1 MDAAVSA
8 PHRLPFPPAELAAR
22 CRRPG
27 FVWLDSALPQAGA
40 VSLLASNPSEILRGA
55 AGDWLTFE
63 RAQARF
69 AARCPAGAAIGWVEY
84 GGEFCFGL
92 YEQPLVCSHGAS
104 MWEWDGPRW
113 EGSVDFQTSMTEVG
127 FCDRVRAA
135 REHIAAGD
143 IYQVNLAH
151 RFSAPWPQGADAF
164 ALYLRLR
171 EESPAPQAAFLALG
185 GRTVLCASPEEF
197 LRLDGRHART
207 RPIKG
212 TRPRDPDP
220 ARDAAN
226 ARDLLASPKER
237 AELLM
242 ITDLLRN
249 DLGAV
254 SEYGSVRAT
263 ELFRL
268 ETFANV
274 FHLVSTVKS
283 ALRPEL
289 SHPAALRA
297 CLPGGSITGAPKRR
311 AREIIAELEPEPR
324 GLYTGSI
331 GCFGPDDA
339 SRFNIAIRT
348 LIVEHGV
355 AHFHVGSGIV
365 ADSAPAAE
373 YQETLHK
380 AAGILRAVNAP
391 R

>member
-1 MDAAVSA
+1 MV
-8 PHRLPFPPAELAAR
+8 PPRQLPFPPAELAAR

-27 FVWLDSALPQAGA
+27 FVWLDSALPGPGA
-40 VSLLASNPSEILRGA
+40 VSLLASDPVEIRRGNPC
-55 AGDWLTFE
+55 DWPGFE
-63 RAQARF
+63 RAQKAF
-69 AARCPAGAAIGWVEY
+69 GERCPGGVALGWVEY
-84 GGEFCFGL
+84 GGEFCFGF
-92 YEQPLVCSHGAS
+92 YEHPFVCAHGAAR
-104 MWEWDGPRW
+104 WPWDGPPPPGPIRF
-113 EGSVDFQTSMTEVG
+113 EPSTTPAEFCARVQT
-127 FCDRVRAA
+127 AQQ
-135 REHIAAGD
+135 HIAAGD

-151 RFSAPWPQGADAF
+151 RFAARWPAGADPL

-171 EESPAPQAAFLALG
+171 EQSPAPQAAFLSLG

-197 LRLDGRHART
+197 LRLEGRRART

-226 ARDLLASPKER
+226 ARELLASPKER

-268 ETFANV
+268 EAFANV
-274 FHLVSTVKS
+274 FHLVSTVES
-283 ALRPEL
+283 TLRRDW
-289 SHPAALRA
+289 SHAAVLRA

-311 AREIIAELEPEPR
+311 AREIIAALEPAPR

-331 GCFGPDDA
+331 GCFGPGNV

-348 LIVEHGV
+348 LIVEGGA

-373 YQETLHK
+373 YEETLHK
-380 AAGILRAVNAP
+380 AAGILQAVNAG

>member
-1 MDAAVSA
+1 MSS
-8 PHRLPFPPAELAAR
+8 PQTLSFPPAELLDR

-27 FVWLDSALPQAGA
+27 FVWLDSALPGPGA
-40 VSLLASNPSEILRGA
+40 VSVLAAEPGEVLQGNAE
-55 AGDWLTFE
+55 DWPAFE

-69 AARCPAGAAIGWVEY
+69 QERCPAGATIGWVEY
-84 GGEFCFGL
+84 GGEFCFGF
-92 YEQPLVCSHGAS
+92 YEQPLVYPYGKDR
-104 MWEWDGPRW
+104 WEWGGPQW
-113 EGSVDFQTSMTEVG
+113 NEA
-127 FCDRVRAA
+127 VRFESSTTKGAYCAQA
-135 REHIAAGD
+135 RRAQEHIAAGD

-151 RFSAPWPQGADAF
+151 RFAAPWPECADPF

-171 EESPAPQAAFLALG
+171 EQSPAPQAAYLNLG

-197 LRLDGRHART
+197 LRLDGRRART

-212 TRPRDPDP
+212 TRPRHPDP

-226 ARDLLASPKER
+226 ALELQASPKER

-254 SEYGSVRAT
+254 SEYGSVRAA

-274 FHLVSTVKS
+274 FHLVSTVES
-283 ALRPEL
+283 TLRPEW
-289 SHPAALRA
+289 SHPAALQS

-311 AREIIAELEPEPR
+311 AREIIAQLETSPR

-331 GCFGPDDA
+331 GYFGPGNA

-348 LIVEHGV
+348 LIVEDGL

-365 ADSAPAAE
+365 ADSTPEAE
-373 YQETLHK
+373 WDETLHK
-380 AAGILRAVNAP
+380 AAGLLRAVSGE